1 MKLIGMM
8 PVRNEDWILGLSA
21 RVALTWCD
29 SLVILDHGSTDRTP
43 QIISGLKSEYRDR
56 IIHVT
61 HHDPQWQEM
70 QHRQRMLALAMAAG
84 ATHLAIIDAD
94 EVLTGGVDILP
105 AIKGLSPGAILEMPG
120 YNLRGG
126 LHTYHRTGIWAERW
140 FATAFA
146 AHPSLHWS
154 GDRFHHRAPMGL
166 PLQGVRMC
174 HQGQGGTMHL
184 WGASE
189 RRLKAKHALYKM
201 TETLRWPDKPRHEIN
216 RMYSLAFDPRL
227 ATQFDQVW
235 IYGRTPDAWWAPYQ
249 EWMPYLDIDAVPW
262 QEQACRNLYAAH
274 GAQRFS
280 GLNLFDVAEAA

>member
-1 MKLIGMM
+1 
-8 PVRNEDWILGLSA
+8 
-21 RVALTWCD
+21 
-29 SLVILDHGSTDRTP
+29 
-43 QIISGLKSEYRDR
+43 
-56 IIHVT
+56 
-61 HHDPQWQEM
+61 
-70 QHRQRMLALAMAAG
+70 
-84 ATHLAIIDAD
+84 
-94 EVLTGGVDILP
+94 
-105 AIKGLSPGAILEMPG
+105 
-120 YNLRGG
+120 
-126 LHTYHRTGIWAERW
+126 
-140 FATAFA
+140 
-146 AHPSLHWS
+146 
-154 GDRFHHRAPMGL
+154 MGL

-201 TETLRWPDKPRHEIN
+201 TETLRWPDKPRHEID

-227 ATQFDQVW
+227 ATSFSGCRQYRIDLAKARSVAGEGAPAQFDQVW